1 MEAMARFFP
10 IIPSRALQST
20 VESLSAETLSP
31 SCLPKEE
38 RASVHC
44 LKTSPNTVFCQ
55 LTDFKPLMAY
65 LHFMMNDYMI
75 PKNKTDYYFKRLV
88 GGYWIFDKVLP
99 VHHAESHECTDTTE
113 WPGFLPHLHCLLVSF
128 TVLDK
133 YFKFC
138 AMYPL
143 SFCILYCF
151 S

>member
-1 MEAMARFFP
+1 MARFFP

-20 VESLSAETLSP
+20 VESPSAETLSP

-75 PKNKTDYYFKRLV
+75 PKNKTDYYFKSLI
-88 GGYWIFDKVLP
+88 GGYGIFDKVLP
-99 VHHAESHECTDTTE
+99 IHHAESHECTDTTE
-113 WPGFLPHLHCLLVSF
+113 
-128 TVLDK
+128 
-133 YFKFC
+133 
-138 AMYPL
+138 
-143 SFCILYCF
+143 
-151 S
+151 